1 MYHNQHILYYVETA
15 VDQVLIWFFW
25 SLFFKLL
32 TQIMYRFERCAF
44 TNDLQMHLQA
54 GKNLSGSSCPAFWSK
69 EGWVVEVCND
79 SLCLLYDWP
88 SQSELFGITYPRIS
102 PRKNSYTSI
111 PSRKQTNKQTR
122 NTSFK
127 VFSAFPKLNVWLF
140 VYLFFATYS
149 SSTHCRTGEEYLDQ
163 NSYWS
168 QLHCVNL
175 RF

>member
-32 TQIMYRFERCAF
+32 TQITYRFERCAF
-44 TNDLQMHLQA
+44 TNDNTGWKEPQWVILSSLLIK
-54 GKNLSGSSCPAFWSK
+54 GGLGSGSMQRFTMF
-69 EGWVVEVCND
+69 VVWLTKSDCMTK
-79 SLCLLYDWP
+79 LI
-88 SQSELFGITYPRIS
+88 GITYPRIS
-102 PRKNSYTSI
+102 PRKISYTSI

-140 VYLFFATYS
+140 VYLFFAIYS

-163 NSYWS
+163 NRYWS

>member
-1 MYHNQHILYYVETA
+1 MKDVH
-15 VDQVLIWFFW
+15 
-25 SLFFKLL
+25 
-32 TQIMYRFERCAF
+32 
-44 TNDLQMHLQA
+44 LQMIIQA

-111 PSRKQTNKQTR
+111 PSRKQTNKQ
-122 NTSFK
+122 NPLLSKYLVHFQNWM
-127 VFSAFPKLNVWLF
+127 FDCLF
-140 VYLFFATYS
+140 IYFVCLFFATYS